1 MLYTPTKPETKL
13 MTVRKIADRKPSVGL
28 NPNSQLNWLKTRLS
42 PAVSSKKAL
51 PAKKFKPLA
60 RTNSNGANLCVG
72 LNNDKRPENKSPAK
86 PNTNKLT
93 IKLDSI

>member
-1 MLYTPTKPETKL
+1 
-13 MTVRKIADRKPSVGL
+13 
-28 NPNSQLNWLKTRLS
+28 
-42 PAVSSKKAL
+42 
-51 PAKKFKPLA
+51 
-60 RTNSNGANLCVG
+60 